1 MHGGRRAAGGGG
13 GISRVRRGLGMEC
26 GSENAARTFF
36 WWYCWFCRTISML
49 SLMMLL
55 TSSPT
60 KEIFAREKKSSEGT
74 LVSEG
79 YVAMVRA
86 PSNNHCRFASLCRFT
101 LSRASLSSKTTCDRK
116 VKGFRTLGL
125 PPRCL
130 CLPCLLWA
138 KEPGFV
144 PRGSR
149 HAREGPKGPA
159 FCQGSTRA
167 RSMRSASR
175 SLGLCLPES
184 ILSSKPDFVFRALH
198 FRGNVA
204 EAERPWVD
212 WTV

>member
-1 MHGGRRAAGGGG
+1 MHA
-13 GISRVRRGLGMEC
+13 
-26 GSENAARTFF
+26 
-36 WWYCWFCRTISML
+36 
-49 SLMMLL
+49 
-55 TSSPT
+55 
-60 KEIFAREKKSSEGT
+60 KKKSSEGT

-86 PSNNHCRFASLCRFT
+86 PRNNHCRFASLCRFT
-101 LSRASLSSKTTCDRK
+101 LSRASLSSKTTCVMK

-130 CLPCLLWA
+130 CLPCLFWA

-175 SLGLCLPES
+175 SLGLAARVNFEFQTNQSLCFELFISVEMLPRLNDPGSTGQCEAVS
-184 ILSSKPDFVFRALH
+184 AALAMEGGRSRLPSPH
-198 FRGNVA
+198 PASLPLASQGT
-204 EAERPWVD
+204 EA
-212 WTV
+212 